1 VTNETALVER
11 IHRRLLE
18 LPDLAERDLLPDV
31 TELAIEAAP
40 LAQPSDHDALVRQV
54 LARVRGLGPIEPL
67 LADQS
72 VSEVM
77 VNGAGPVWVEREG
90 VLAETDVVLGPADV
104 DRLVERVV
112 APMGRRVDLRSP
124 TVDGRLPDGSRVNVV
139 VAPVAL
145 DGPYITIRRFVLR
158 DVDVSE
164 FAPPV
169 VGELLKLLIA
179 RGSNV
184 VVSGGTGAGK
194 TTLLNALVRLAD
206 PGERII
212 TIEDAAELRLP
223 HPHVVRLEA
232 RPESAEGGDGVSIR
246 RLVRNA
252 LRMRP
257 DRIVLGEVRGPEAL
271 DLVQALNTGHA
282 GCLSTVHANG
292 PLDALRRIETLAM
305 SAGDGVPHVA
315 IRDQVVAAVDLVVH
329 VGRIGSARQI
339 IEISEVAGPDSV
351 RTVVIDGRVTADLLR
366 PARRVRTGGGS

>member
-1 VTNETALVER
+1 VTNAPALVER

-18 LPDLAERDLLPDV
+18 LPDLADRDLLPDV
-31 TELAIEAAP
+31 TELALEAAP

-77 VNGAGPVWVEREG
+77 INGAGPVWLERDG
-90 VLAETDVVLGPADV
+90 VLEETDLVLTAAEV

-158 DVDVSE
+158 DVDVTE
-164 FAPPV
+164 FAPPEV
-169 VGELLKLLIA
+169 AALLKRLVG
-179 RGSNV
+179 RGSNIL
-184 VVSGGTGAGK
+184 VSGGTSAGK

-223 HPHVVRLEA
+223 HRHVVRLEA

-246 RLVRNA
+246 QLVRNA

-292 PLDALRRIETLAM
+292 PLDALRRVETLAL
-305 SAGDGVPHVA
+305 SAGDGVPHIA
-315 IRDQVVAAVDLVVH
+315 IREQVAAAVDLVVH
-329 VGRIGSARQI
+329 VGRIGAARQI
-339 IEISEVAGPDSV
+339 VEIGEVVGPDSV
-351 RTVVIDGRVTADLLR
+351 RTVARGGRVTADLVR
-366 PARRVRTGGGS
+366 PARRDSAEGRL